1 MLCGCFDWP
10 FQRRIRRSPK
20 PVTVCLAQWCV
31 CWLIVKLNFTSASQ
45 PQTRET
51 KVKTERLAPKMETSC
66 EVTHQTLCRL
76 CNTAS
81 SFRSA
86 GLRTRKW
93 VRKQDRRC
101 KCNLVGG
108 CDLDVNVAG
117 QTGRASGSW
126 RPTSSAICPAAV
138 VEESRGTTSASKLL
152 RSSVELLCRRKCR
165 WLRLVRRKERNGRR
179 KSFLNNVSLPR
190 SVRDCR
196 TRVHR
201 PLLDFSW
208 WDTPKQHCTGRRRTF
223 MLWSRC

>member
-1 MLCGCFDWP
+1 MLCSCVDWP

-31 CWLIVKLNFTSASQ
+31 CWLIVKLNFTLASQ
-45 PQTRET
+45 PHTRET

-108 CDLDVNVAG
+108 CDLDVNVEG

-201 PLLDFSW
+201 PLLDFSL
-208 WDTPKQHCTGRRRTF
+208 DTPKQHCTARRR